1 MIRGQVMRIRLLRNT
16 IVDLKQVSVGDIV
29 ETSEKSALLLIGIGK
44 AELAPI
50 LQEVVVTADE
60 QPDPVQSKPTPKRRK
75 TNDPQ
80 PRVEDHPDSP
90 A

>member
-1 MIRGQVMRIRLLRNT
+1 MRIRLLRNT

-60 QPDPVQSKPTPKRRK
+60 QPDPVQSKPAPKRRK

>member
-1 MIRGQVMRIRLLRNT
+1 MRIRLLRNT

-60 QPDPVQSKPTPKRRK
+60 QPDPVQSKPAPKRRK

-80 PRVEDHPDSP
+80 PRVEDHSDSP

>member
-16 IVDLKQVSVGDIV
+16 IVDLKRVSVGDIV

-60 QPDPVQSKPTPKRRK
+60 QPDPVQSKPAPKRRK

-80 PRVEDHPDSP
+80 PRV
-90 A
+90 